1 MKLRR
6 TSIFLGKNR
15 KMILILLVIFL
26 FFFICIFA
34 FNVIYRQNKVVTCN
48 QPYAL
53 CPAAKC
59 IPDPLNS
66 NNAYCICDVANGV
79 NYSYGNK
86 TCDEIAPYEG
96 NLGEQYIYSTF
107 SPSLL
112 AQGYEAINC
121 PSKGINLNCMNKK
134 CSIDPHNPKQS
145 ICNCSITNNHGQK
158 WTTLNKKNTSSS
170 CNYLSGASTEMEN
183 KLMQFI
189 NNK

>member
-1 MKLRR
+1 MKLRQV
-6 TSIFLGKNR
+6 SLFLEKNSKMIFILLAIFL
-15 KMILILLVIFL
+15 I
-26 FFFICIFA
+26 ICIFTYY
-34 FNVIYRQNKVVTCN
+34 FSYKQNKVVKCN
-48 QPYAL
+48 QSYAL

-59 IPDPLNS
+59 IPDPLNT

-79 NYSYGNK
+79 NYSYGTQ
-86 TCDEIAPYEG
+86 TCAEIAPSEG
-96 NLGEQYIYSTF
+96 KLGEQYIYSTF
-107 SPSLL
+107 SPVLL
-112 AQGYEAINC
+112 SQGYEAINC

-134 CSIDPHNPKQS
+134 CSINPHNPKQS
-145 ICNCSITNNHGQK
+145 ICNCSITNNQGQE